1 MINIQKVRAD
11 FPLISRGAQ
20 KKVPLAYLDNA
31 ATTQKP
37 ASVINCINT
46 FYETGNAN
54 IHRGIYDLAQQA
66 TQNYEIAR
74 TKVKNLLHAANAHEV
89 VFTRGTTESINLV
102 MQAFLAPQ
110 LQPNDEVVVSAMEH
124 HSNLVPWQAL
134 CKQCGARLRI
144 VPINDK
150 GEVLLDEYAQMLSEK
165 TKMVA
170 LVHISNTLG
179 TVNPIGEMTALAKKQ
194 QIPVLI
200 DGAQSVSHR
209 AIDVQALNCDFFV
222 FSGHKMY
229 APTGIGVLYGKAA
242 HLEAMEPYQYGGEMI
257 QTVTYEQSTFNRI
270 PYKFEAGTPNIAGV
284 IALGAAIDYIQALG
298 LPNIEAH
305 LKQLLEYATQ
315 KLSTIDGVKIVGTAS
330 DKSSIISFLLDEVHP
345 HDIGTVLNE
354 SGVAIRAGHHCTM
367 PLMRRLGVPGT
378 ARASFA
384 VYNTLAEVDQLAEAL
399 LKVQKIFKSL

>member
-11 FPLISRGAQ
+11 FPLISQGAQ

-37 ASVINCINT
+37 VSVINSINT

-102 MQAFLAPQ
+102 MQAFLAPR
-110 LQPNDEVVVSAMEH
+110 LRPNDEVVVSAMEH
-124 HSNLVPWQAL
+124 HSNLVPWQVL

-144 VPINDK
+144 APINDK
-150 GEVLLDEYAQMLSEK
+150 GEVLLDEYAQMLTEK

-179 TVNPIGEMTALAKKQ
+179 TVNPIDEMTALAKKQ

-209 AIDVQALNCDFFV
+209 AINVQALNCDFFV

-229 APTGIGVLYGKAA
+229 APTGIGVLYGKAV
-242 HLEAMEPYQYGGEMI
+242 HLEAMLPYQYGGEMI

-270 PYKFEAGTPNIAGV
+270 PQKFEAGTPNIAGA
-284 IALGAAIDYIQALG
+284 IALGVAIDYIQTLG
-298 LPNIEAH
+298 LPNIDAH

-315 KLSTIDGVKIVGTAS
+315 KLSAIDGVKIVGTAS
-330 DKSSIISFLLDEVHP
+330 EKSSIISFLLDEVHP
-345 HDIGTVLNE
+345 HDIGTILNE

-378 ARASFA
+378 ARASFG
-384 VYNTLAEVDQLAEAL
+384 VYNTLAEVDQLVEAL